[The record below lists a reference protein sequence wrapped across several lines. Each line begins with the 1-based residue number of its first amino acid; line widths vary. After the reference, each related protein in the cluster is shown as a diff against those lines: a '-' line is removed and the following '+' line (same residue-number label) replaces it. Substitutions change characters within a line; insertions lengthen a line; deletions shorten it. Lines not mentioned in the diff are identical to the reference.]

1 MTRSGSLSVAVL
13 LLMFSPFL
21 LADGHETLFNK
32 INLQAEV
39 EREVPN
45 DEMTVILAVEHQGAT
60 PSDLADRVNK
70 DMAWALEQAKAVN
83 AIAAKTRNYTTTPIY
98 RDRERVISG
107 WRVRQELELKSQD
120 FPTMTQMV
128 GKLQERLQVV
138 QMGFS
143 PTPETRRQ
151 HQNELISEAMEQF
164 RERVAIVQQH
174 MEGRDYRIVE
184 LHINTGGYGRP
195 MMMADYAR
203 AAAPEMAAPA
213 VEAGTSQVQV
223 TITGS
228 VQFY

>member
-1 MTRSGSLSVAVL
+1 MSRFANLCLPAL
-13 LLMFSPFL
+13 LLVISPPLF
-21 LADGHETLFNK
+21 ADDRETLFNK
-32 INLQAEV
+32 VSLQAEI

-45 DEMTVILAVEHQGAT
+45 DEMTVVLAVEHQGSA
-60 PSDLADRVNK
+60 PAALADRVNK
-70 DMAWALEQAKAVN
+70 DTAWALEQVKAET
-83 AIAAKTRNYTTTPIY
+83 AIKSKTRAYSTHPIY
-98 RDRERVISG
+98 RDRVITG

-120 FPTMTQMV
+120 FPAMTELV
-128 GKLQERLQVV
+128 GKLQERLQVA

-164 RERVAIVQQH
+164 KERVGIVQKH
-174 MEGRDYRIVE
+174 MDGRDYRIVE
-184 LHINTGGYGRP
+184 LDVNTSGFGIRP
-195 MMMADYAR
+195 MMAADYAR
-203 AAAPEMAAPA
+203 TAAPEMAAPA